1 MKEKELIGW
10 GWAPTGYLPGLWVR
24 YKITSNVF
32 ENFWTQQ
39 EGKCAGCKVEFA
51 HPLRKLLQLGVKCEV
66 DHKHNKDKL
75 PCEAQDVRGLLCR
88 RCNDFLGKIEDN
100 YETLNNLANYLKN
113 HGRRYE

>member
-24 YKITSNVF
+24 YKITSDIF
-32 ENFWTQQ
+32 ENFWT
-39 EGKCAGCKVEFA
+39 
-51 HPLRKLLQLGVKCEV
+51 
-66 DHKHNKDKL
+66 HNKDKL

-88 RCNDFLGKIEDN
+88 HCNDFLGKIEDN

-113 HGRRYE
+113 HGRRHE